1 MTINEDIFQIQGFS
15 QTKQVRVIGS
25 DGEQLGVIALSN
37 ALNIAYDSGFDLVLI
52 APQGDPPVCRIMD
65 YGKFRFER
73 DKKEKEARKKQQ
85 VIDIKEIQLSCHI
98 DVNDFN
104 TKVNHALRFL
114 GNGDKVRVMVRF
126 KGRQL
131 SHPELG
137 TELLEKFEK
146 ACEGKGSVEKA
157 PAMEGRSMIMF
168 ISPLKPHS
176 SKEKAKVDSSEENK

>member
-1 MTINEDIFQIQGFS
+1 MAINEAISSLQGFS
-15 QTKQVRVIGS
+15 RSKQVRVIGS
-25 DGEQLGVIALSN
+25 AGEQLGVIALSTAQN
-37 ALNIAYDSGFDLVLI
+37 MAYDRGLDLVLI

-85 VIDIKEIQLSCHI
+85 IVETKEVQLSCHI

-114 GNGDKVRVMVRF
+114 GNGDKVRVMVKFR
-126 KGRQL
+126 GRQL

-137 TELLEKFEK
+137 TELLKKFEQ
-146 ACEGKGSVEKA
+146 ACAEKGTVDKT
-157 PAMEGRSMIMF
+157 PAMEGRAMIMF
-168 ISPLKPHS
+168 ISPLKPTA
-176 SKEKAKVDSSEENK
+176 SKEKNKAESSAEK